1 MKRWFIYKKT
11 TIILIVL
18 AVLLVSPTV
27 LSALGSSWKEHSP
40 DDSAININHETTV
53 APEETT
59 TLRPIMMHTNVPMIT
74 EEVTRPMTPPI
85 TTTSTTT
92 TESTTSTTS
101 TTPFIPDTAVP
112 PSGHFTHIAVFIDRQ
127 IVVMY
132 HSNKVYSRAF
142 YCSTGRAG
150 HRTPITEGS
159 NPFTIRYPYGIRYN
173 DKADYVKWDLS
184 YVRYPTQFYKPK
196 YYGLFFHSIPYHLE
210 GGFNKANLKTTH
222 AYRMLGRSPLS
233 LGCVRMS
240 LRDAKFLHH
249 NSRPNMPVYI
259 YSSSKGHSIP
269 TPAWLP
275 PVKYSTWDPTDTDPR
290 SPYMRGISLH
300 TVRYDAN
307 NATGGKV
314 PVDSGK
320 YIAGTVITL
329 KEPGS
334 LVKEGYDFVGWSL
347 NKTPGQGEQLKPPG
361 SGLPITQSVTLYA
374 QWKPIGTTPNE
385 PTEPADPLPTGP
397 VEPSDPLSTGPTEP
411 LDPPPTDPTEPTES
425 VPTDPAAPSDPPS
438 TEPTPVTTLPP
449 DSGD

>member
-27 LSALGSSWKEHSP
+27 LSALGSSWKEPSP

-101 TTPFIPDTAVP
+101 TTPFIPNVSAGL
-112 PSGHFTHIAVFIDRQ
+112 SGGYTHIAVFLDRQ

-132 HSNKVYSRAF
+132 NTNPGKSVAF
-142 YCSTGRAG
+142 PCSTGKTS
-150 HRTPITEGS
+150 TPTPKPQDVGLKH
-159 NPFTIRYPYGIRYN
+159 FTIRYPYGKKYN
-173 DKADYVKWDLS
+173 ENADYVKWDLS
-184 YVRYPTQFYKPK
+184 YVRYPTQFYRG
-196 YYGLFFHSIPYHLE
+196 YFFHSIPYHL
-210 GGFNKANLKTTH
+210 GGFNKANLKTTY
-222 AYRMLGRSPLS
+222 AYSQLGRSAQS

-249 NSRPNMPVYI
+249 NSYSGMPVYV
-259 YSSSKGHSIP
+259 YSSSRGHTIP
-269 TPAWLP
+269 RPMWLP

-329 KEPGS
+329 KEPSS

-361 SGLPITQSVTLYA
+361 SALSITQSVTLYA
-374 QWKPIGTTPNE
+374 QWKPIETTPTE
-385 PTEPADPLPTGP
+385 PTEPADPPPPGP
-397 VEPSDPLSTGPTEP
+397 VEPP
-411 LDPPPTDPTEPTES
+411 DPPPTDPTEPTES
-425 VPTDPAAPSDPPS
+425 VPADPEAPSDPPS
-438 TEPTPVTTLPP
+438 TEPTPDTTLPP